1 MKYFLPF
8 FILISSALHAQNI
21 STHIPKRSTYIV
33 TLNPSTHVNN
43 GDLKSVNG
51 LEIFSRNGEYGNNF
65 SYIYGDEDLDD
76 DRKKSFAQLF
86 VDVFSDPKQTGVDT
100 TRKIFIFNENTDSIH
115 YWAYVLP
122 ISNSSDFGIYISTHL
137 FSGKPE
143 IQKGSGYSEINEEKI
158 SIGWTNSYAVIL
170 LADFH
175 FVPDQGNIFSQFM
188 MDTLVAAE
196 MEVIADSVRRAD
208 SLAYVAAEKQ
218 RVIDSAAYASG
229 ISPPIPDSLR
239 QARVLEL
246 QKEQEEMLAQLANDT
261 TPEEY
266 HLAPEVNY
274 TEGVSDYYNYDY
286 DYGRHIRDS
295 GIAVLARK
303 QVQFLVNL
311 SYEESIESVANFR
324 KVDSEKSDVVYWYN
338 YGEMMQQYYERNM
351 RYRYNY
357 YEYTGLGKDTSNI
370 HNMWKGSYIVSL
382 VRFEGNVATM
392 EQRSYFSETMQQHTL
407 GLYRGRVDKKMFRY
421 VKGEN
426 LMGFVAMSMDM
437 EKFMKFYGSVYRETL
452 TNSFAG
458 FYENYYMMM
467 WDLLRVF
474 LDEKTMY
481 NLFDGQFLFAVTDLK
496 PYTASYLTYDYDENF
511 EKTEIRKERTEVR
524 PEFVMVAGIG
534 KPDKAKEIL
543 SILERT
549 GALKKQN
556 SKYYLINTPGEY
568 DIKVFLA
575 IHNGMMIVTNNEEIM
590 VNRLKKGYGR
600 GQSMKKEQRKLGRKS
615 ALVGWWDG
623 KKSFELVKKNYTQP
637 LSDEDKKALDLL
649 QQDVNSGLVIG
660 RKAKNGVQRVD
671 VRIEL
676 NDPQPGSKQSS
687 FVRFFKLLN
696 SLYLIRG
703 I

>member
-1 MKYFLPF
+1 MKKFLPLV
-8 FILISSALHAQNI
+8 FILAYAALNAQN
-21 STHIPKRSTYIV
+21 SSSHIPKRATYIV
-33 TLNPSTHVNN
+33 TLNPSTHINN

-51 LEIFSRNGEYGNNF
+51 LEIFSRNGEYRDNF
-65 SYIYGDEDLDD
+65 SYIYGDEDLETEQQ
-76 DRKKSFAQLF
+76 KSFAQLF
-86 VDVFSDPKQTGVDT
+86 VDIFSNPKPTGVDT
-100 TRKIFIFNENTDSIH
+100 TRKIFIFNETSDSIH

-122 ISNSSDFGIYISTHL
+122 ISNSTDFGTYISTHL
-137 FSGKPE
+137 FTSKPE
-143 IQKGSGYSEINEEKI
+143 IAKGSGYSEINQDRM

-170 LADFH
+170 LADFN
-175 FVPDQGNIFSQFM
+175 FVSDDGNIFSVV
-188 MDTLVAAE
+188 TLDSLIAVQEYAE
-196 MEVIADSVRRAD
+196 ADSTRIADSTARANVMK
-208 SLAYVAAEKQ
+208 ATEEPA
-218 RVIDSAAYASG
+218 
-229 ISPPIPDSLR
+229 ISDSLR
-239 QARVLEL
+239 EARKLEIMKEQQAMLLEL
-246 QKEQEEMLAQLANDT
+246 SADT

-266 HLAPEVNY
+266 YRKPNAY
-274 TEGVSDYYNYDY
+274 SDYSAYEYHDE
-286 DYGRHIRDS
+286 HQHLRDS

-311 SYEESIESVANFR
+311 SYGESIESVPNFR
-324 KVDSEKSDVVYWYN
+324 KVDAEKSDVVYWYN
-338 YGEMMQQYYERNM
+338 YGEMMQQYYERNN
-351 RYRYNY
+351 RYRYDL
-357 YEYTGLGKDTSNI
+357 YEYSGLGKDTANI
-370 HNMWKGSYIVSL
+370 RNMWKGSYIVSL
-382 VRFEGNVATM
+382 VHFEGNVATM
-392 EQRSYFSETMQQHTL
+392 EQRSYFSESMQEHTM

-437 EKFMKFYGSVYRETL
+437 EKFMKFYGSMYRESI
-452 TNSFAG
+452 TNSYGG
-458 FYENYYMMM
+458 FYANYYMMM
-467 WDLLRVF
+467 WDLLRIF
-474 LDEKTMY
+474 IDEKTMY

-534 KPDKAKEIL
+534 EREKAAQII
-543 SILERT
+543 SIMERS
-549 GALKKQN
+549 GAIKKQN
-556 SKYYLINTPGEY
+556 NNYYLINTPGEY

-575 IHNGMMIVTNNEEIM
+575 IKKGMLIVTNNEDLM
-590 VNRLKKGYGR
+590 VNNLKRGYGSDK
-600 GQSMKKEQRKLGRKS
+600 SMKKKLKKLGRKS

-623 KKSFELVKKNYTQP
+623 QKSFELVKKNYQEP
-637 LSDEDKKALDLL
+637 LTEEDKKALDLL